1 MISKQIQINR
11 PKPPR
16 RYQISN
22 ILKENET
29 LPNKGIY
36 YLLVEQLMARR
47 YYLLRGPRS
56 SSCGRLWPSAE
67 AFLALQAKTSLKC
80 CFGLF

>member
-1 MISKQIQINR
+1 MTSKQIQINR

-16 RYQISN
+16 HYQISN

-36 YLLVEQLMARR
+36 YLLVQQLMARR
-47 YYLLRGPRS
+47 YDPLRGPSS
-56 SSCGRLWPSAE
+56 SSCGGL
-67 AFLALQAKTSLKC
+67 FLPFRQKTS
-80 CFGLF
+80 F